1 MEAANLHLI
10 LPALVFMLLMVVIF
24 WSTVIRPQ
32 AKAARR
38 HEELIKNLKVG
49 DKIVTAGGMHGKVV
63 RLTEETFVLEIAP
76 EVRVTFDRRAVRKRL
91 D

>member
-1 MEAANLHLI
+1 MNPSNLNLV
-10 LPALVFMLLMVVIF
+10 LPVVVFMILMVVIF

-32 AKAARR
+32 ARAARR
-38 HEELIKNLKVG
+38 HEELIKDIKVG
-49 DKIVTAGGMHGKVV
+49 DKIVTAGGLHGKIVK
-63 RLTEETFVLEIAP
+63 LSEETFVLEIAP